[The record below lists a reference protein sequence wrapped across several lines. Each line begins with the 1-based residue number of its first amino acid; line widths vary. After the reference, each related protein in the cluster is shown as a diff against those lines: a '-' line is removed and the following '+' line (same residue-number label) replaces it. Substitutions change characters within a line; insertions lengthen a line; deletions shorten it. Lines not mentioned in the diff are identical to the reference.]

1 MDLDPDK
8 VVNTAEEAAIQ
19 AELLKAFQATQPQPE
34 QPVAGADAADPT
46 GAGGGTIGIGM
57 APGPQEQGFTGNEQ
71 RPAEA
76 GGPTEGAGGEQPVA

>member
-1 MDLDPDK
+1 MPPLYK
-8 VVNTAEEAAIQ
+8 GGGRCKCLYVLIGYI
-19 AELLKAFQATQPQPE
+19 LKAFQATQPQPE